1 MISVLFRNREKL
13 LLGWGIIVPLSYLV
27 PKKKNLVLFVEKN
40 QGEFFGNIKFLYLY
54 LHRLKKSNIS
64 YYFFTTDRTVY
75 KTLKHNKLPAIFHPS
90 LLSVY
95 ILLRA
100 NVLVVNDTPWTN
112 KYKYYFLFRSKKV
125 QLWHGVPLK
134 RIKLSLPRQARFNN
148 SPNGRLHNIIRGK
161 HQLYDLFI
169 STSEFF
175 TQNAFSKSFRAKHF
189 LESGYPRNDIFFH
202 DNPDEYDLLGT
213 DEKTIS
219 VVSQLRAS
227 GYKIVLYAP
236 TYRDTTRDIADD
248 EALNLDNL
256 SEFAKKYKVV
266 FVFKLHSYV
275 SGTYKLEKYDNI
287 IMYDNSKDIQP
298 LLKLSDVLITDYSS
312 VYVDYLLLDR
322 PVIFFP
328 YDYEK
333 YIQKDRDLLFD
344 YDWITPGPKCY
355 SQDELQ
361 KTLSDCILGQKDDFV
376 ANREEIKNLA
386 FKYKDGN
393 ASRRIWD
400 YIKEKYIT

>member
-1 MISVLFRNREKL
+1 M
-13 LLGWGIIVPLSYLV
+13 
-27 PKKKNLVLFVEKN
+27 
-40 QGEFFGNIKFLYLY
+40 
-54 LHRLKKSNIS
+54 
-64 YYFFTTDRTVY
+64 
-75 KTLKHNKLPAIFHPS
+75 
-90 LLSVY
+90 
-95 ILLRA
+95 
-100 NVLVVNDTPWTN
+100 
-112 KYKYYFLFRSKKV
+112 
-125 QLWHGVPLK
+125 
-134 RIKLSLPRQARFNN
+134 
-148 SPNGRLHNIIRGK
+148 
-161 HQLYDLFI
+161 
-169 STSEFF
+169 
-175 TQNAFSKSFRAKHF
+175 
-189 LESGYPRNDIFFH
+189 
-202 DNPDEYDLLGT
+202 
-213 DEKTIS
+213 
-219 VVSQLRAS
+219 
-227 GYKIVLYAP
+227 
-236 TYRDTTRDIADD
+236 
-248 EALNLDNL
+248 
-256 SEFAKKYKVV
+256 
-266 FVFKLHSYV
+266 
-275 SGTYKLEKYDNI
+275 EKYDNI